1 MRRFHLAAGWI
12 ASPDDSNRAP
22 NADRK
27 TGIPCDF
34 AIGRWRHLIENLFCD
49 LKQLRGIATRY
60 DKTAR
65 SFAAM
70 INLTAAV
77 MTLK

>member
-12 ASPDDSNRAP
+12 VSPDDPNRAP
-22 NADRK
+22 KADLK
-27 TGIPCDF
+27 TGIPCDV

-60 DKTAR
+60 DETAR
-65 SFAAM
+65 SSAAM
-70 INLTAAV
+70 INLTAI
-77 MTLK
+77 T

>member
-12 ASPDDSNRAP
+12 ASPDDPNRASK
-22 NADRK
+22 ADLK

-70 INLTAAV
+70 INLTATV